1 VEGAFISWQ
10 IISSYHRIF
19 WADSGTGHVLPYELL
34 ISRVGNKK
42 PIQKTRPIKPKKNLP
57 KNHLKAGFLGFIGFL
72 KTDIYFWCKSQY
84 FSCKMSLEE
93 S

>member
-42 PIQKTRPIKPKKNLP
+42 PIQKTRPIKPKKTC
-57 KNHLKAGFLGFIGFL
+57 LKTTSKQGFWVLLGF
-72 KTDIYFWCKSQY
+72 
-84 FSCKMSLEE
+84 
-93 S
+93 